1 MMGWMQKDKK
11 RPHARTH
18 TPAEA
23 APERGERR
31 RERAVN
37 GEDGGDLC
45 RRRLDALLHSQN
57 IQSRGVVMKLHL
69 ENFKQL
75 NEILG
80 YAYCQNLLSQIISYL
95 EGVSGSPVYRYIGV
109 EFLIILR
116 NASVSQASQLAEDIL
131 AQFDRVWKVDG
142 TDCLCSVQIGLC
154 PYPGYADSADD
165 MMKLLDMAL
174 TRASAMGPNQYT
186 VYDSQ
191 MQADFVRR
199 QTIAKHLQNAIDREE
214 IEVRYRPVYNIETRR
229 FSRGEFDMR
238 VFIPGIGMVSS
249 TEFLPIAED
258 SGQIRSVEYFAL
270 DRVSACI
277 RRLCDIGVDFDS
289 IALPISSVL
298 FLQEDFI
305 DRVAALIRDY
315 GIPSGKL
322 ALELEEDIFTM
333 GNLSANTTLQTLSA
347 MGVELILNHFGSGIS
362 SVTGVLDLSVNTLKL
377 DRMLLWQLETNPKA
391 ATVIAGL
398 VRMVR
403 ELGLNIM
410 AEGVETSGQL
420 KILNATGCTFQ
431 QGFYYSPAV
440 SEESMTRILASDR
453 ARAQQIIEQ
462 EKLQLKR

>member
-174 TRASAMGPNQYT
+174 TRASAMGPNQ
-186 VYDSQ
+186 
-191 MQADFVRR
+191 
-199 QTIAKHLQNAIDREE
+199 
-214 IEVRYRPVYNIETRR
+214 
-229 FSRGEFDMR
+229 
-238 VFIPGIGMVSS
+238 
-249 TEFLPIAED
+249 
-258 SGQIRSVEYFAL
+258 
-270 DRVSACI
+270 
-277 RRLCDIGVDFDS
+277 
-289 IALPISSVL
+289 
-298 FLQEDFI
+298 
-305 DRVAALIRDY
+305 
-315 GIPSGKL
+315 
-322 ALELEEDIFTM
+322 
-333 GNLSANTTLQTLSA
+333 
-347 MGVELILNHFGSGIS
+347 
-362 SVTGVLDLSVNTLKL
+362 
-377 DRMLLWQLETNPKA
+377 
-391 ATVIAGL
+391 
-398 VRMVR
+398 
-403 ELGLNIM
+403 
-410 AEGVETSGQL
+410 
-420 KILNATGCTFQ
+420 
-431 QGFYYSPAV
+431 
-440 SEESMTRILASDR
+440 
-453 ARAQQIIEQ
+453 
-462 EKLQLKR
+462 